1 MSRKSGHT
9 DSMVL
14 SFDNIKKLAN
24 KNLVFRKAIYKGA
37 FSELVVMSIPPWGE
51 LGEEKHEK
59 ADEILFI
66 VDGRGDL
73 ILDGRIESAHK
84 HDAIFVTA
92 GQVHNLRNSGE
103 CDLKIISVFSPPPST
118 GTESSIHRMGA
129 KEAEEQ
135 IRHAWEQ

>member
-1 MSRKSGHT
+1 MSRKSKNT

-24 KNLVFRKAIYKGA
+24 KNLVFRKAICKGA

-66 VDGRGDL
+66 VDGKGKL
-73 ILDGRIESAHK
+73 ILDGQTESAHK

-92 GQVHNLRNSGE
+92 GQVHNLKNIGDG
-103 CDLKIISVFSPPPST
+103 DLKIISVLSPPPPT
-118 GTESSIHRMGA
+118 GTDSSIHRTGA
-129 KEAEEQ
+129 KDAEEHL
-135 IRHAWEQ
+135 RYLWEQ

>member
-1 MSRKSGHT
+1 
-9 DSMVL
+9 MVL

-24 KNLVFRKAIYKGA
+24 KNLVFRKAIYRGT
-37 FSELVVMSIPPWGE
+37 FSELVVMSIPPSGE

-66 VDGRGDL
+66 VDGKGQL
-73 ILDGRIESAHK
+73 ILDGRTQSAHK

-92 GQVHNLRNSGE
+92 GQLHNLRNTGDCE
-103 CDLKIISVFSPPPST
+103 LKIISVFSPPPSS
-118 GTESSIHRMGA
+118 GTDSIIHRSGA
-129 KEAEEQ
+129 KAAEEQ

>member
-1 MSRKSGHT
+1 
-9 DSMVL
+9 MVL

-59 ADEILFI
+59 GDEILFI
-66 VDGRGDL
+66 VDGKGDV
-73 ILDGRIESAHK
+73 ILDGRTESAHK
-84 HDAIFVTA
+84 HDAIFVSA
-92 GQVHNLRNSGE
+92 GQVHNLRNTDDCE
-103 CDLKIISVFSPPPST
+103 LKIISVFSPPPSS
-118 GTESSIHRMGA
+118 GTDSIIHRSGA
-129 KEAEEQ
+129 KAAEEQ

>member
-1 MSRKSGHT
+1 MSRKSRHT

-24 KNLVFRKAIYKGA
+24 KNLVFRKAICKGT
-37 FSELVVMSIPPWGE
+37 FSELVVMSIPAWGE

-66 VDGRGDL
+66 VDGKGQL
-73 ILDGRIESAHK
+73 ILDGRIQSTHK

-92 GQVHNLRNSGE
+92 GQLHNLRN
-103 CDLKIISVFSPPPST
+103 T
-118 GTESSIHRMGA
+118 GDC
-129 KEAEEQ
+129 
-135 IRHAWEQ
+135 